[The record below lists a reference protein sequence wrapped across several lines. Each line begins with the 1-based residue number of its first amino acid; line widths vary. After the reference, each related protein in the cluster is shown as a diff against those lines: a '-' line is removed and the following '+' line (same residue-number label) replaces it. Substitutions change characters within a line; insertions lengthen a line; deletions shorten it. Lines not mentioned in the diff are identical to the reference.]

1 MLSRVVEMIYWT
13 ARYLERTEN
22 LARLINVNSNLLL
35 DLPKSIAPGWEPLI
49 NITGTRESYLEQH
62 DDFNE
67 RTVLAYLVNQNNSP
81 SSLAKALSGARESA
95 RTIRDVIPRESWEQ
109 INALYLY
116 AKDNS
121 NKVFVKSQRFEYLN
135 NIILRCQTL
144 NGLFAGTMN
153 QDEGYSFLLIGR
165 NLERADMTTRI
176 IDVRSAD
183 LLADENQ
190 SLQPFDLI
198 QWMSVLKSLSAYQ
211 MYRRSMQVKI
221 NRSAVLKFLFQS
233 EVFPRAPY
241 HCIAKVEFST
251 MDLPNNEAPLRLIGR
266 VKRDLIDTDV
276 GNLEQEALH
285 EYIDQL
291 QLSFINIGD
300 AFSEQ
305 YFLSGNM
312 QHQQQADS

>member
-49 NITGTRESYLEQH
+49 NITGTRERYLELH
-62 DDFNE
+62 DDFSE
-67 RTVLAYLVNQNNSP
+67 RTVLTYLVNQENSP
-81 SSLAKALSGARESA
+81 SSLAKALAGARESA

-116 AKDNS
+116 AKDNAS
-121 NKVFVKSQRFEYLN
+121 RVFIKSQRFEYLN

-144 NGLFAGTMN
+144 NGLLAGTMN

-165 NLERADMTTRI
+165 NLERCDMTSRI

-190 SLQPFDLI
+190 TLQPFDLI

-221 NRSAVLKFLFQS
+221 NRSDVLKFLFQS

-241 HCIAKVEFST
+241 HCISRVEFCT
-251 MDLPNNEAPLRLIGR
+251 LDLPNNEAPLRLIGR
-266 VKRDLIDTDV
+266 VKRDLIETKV
-276 GNLEQEALH
+276 GKLEQEALH
-285 EYIDQL
+285 EYIDEL
-291 QLSFINIGD
+291 QLSLIHIND
-300 AFSEQ
+300 AFADQ
-305 YFLSGNM
+305 YFLSGKM
-312 QHQQQADS
+312 QSQEQSSA